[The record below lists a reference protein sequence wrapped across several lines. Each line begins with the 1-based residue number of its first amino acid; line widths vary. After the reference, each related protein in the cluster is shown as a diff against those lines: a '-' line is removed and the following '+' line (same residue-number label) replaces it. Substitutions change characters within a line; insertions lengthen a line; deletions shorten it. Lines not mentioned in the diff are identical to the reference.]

1 MGNAQKRRYW
11 VKREENIMKYANK
24 YAKRENFHL
33 KKRVEYNNKKR
44 RKIILLLRQMFIKM
58 VIKFQCMKL

>member
-33 KKRVEYNNKKR
+33 KKELNTITKKEG
-44 RKIILLLRQMFIKM
+44 K
-58 VIKFQCMKL
+58 